1 MGKRRH
7 VMNKIMRTLLLATLM
22 ILSAAGCHRRPLEDP
37 SSAVRIRIKVNV
49 KTVTNVN
56 ANIRTS
62 VSVYGS
68 TESLW
73 APKVKQLD
81 PGTMRVLVYDPYTE
95 KKLQPETFISEAGYD
110 EEGNKVFNGS
120 LPISHGDY
128 NFLVYNFDTPTT
140 QVAHLE
146 NEESILAFTDEIPE
160 SLKTKYTKT
169 KDSSKADD
177 QPITDDISIR
187 YEPEHLLVAN
197 EKNVRISPHD
207 TLVVVRTEAF
217 TVVDTYYLQVRIVG
231 RQFAS
236 SATAVISG
244 LSPSNRIGLNERTVD
259 PSAAVIFDM
268 VQGRDEALAGENKD
282 VLCAVFNT
290 FGKIPEVTSDLLVTF
305 NITDTA
311 GNLLQYPVNLDKVFD
326 SELCHLYHW
335 LIIDDY
341 IIEVPDPGTKPTP
354 GGGGFQPQV
363 DDWVEEEGTMVL

>member
-7 VMNKIMRTLLLATLM
+7 AMSKIMRNILLVAMAVLTV
-22 ILSAAGCHRRPLEDP
+22 AGCHRRPLEDP

-56 ANIRTS
+56 TNIRTS

-81 PGTMRVLVYDPYTE
+81 PGTMRVLVYDPYSE
-95 KKLQPETFISEAGYD
+95 KLLAQSFISEAGYD
-110 EEGNKVFNGS
+110 EEGNKTFNGT
-120 LPISHGDY
+120 LGISHGDY

-140 QVAHLE
+140 QVSFE
-146 NEESILAFTDEIPE
+146 NNEESILAYTNEVSNDI
-160 SLKTKYTKT
+160 KAKYIKN
-169 KDSSKADD
+169 SKADNSE
-177 QPITDDISIR
+177 DISIR

-197 EKNVRISPHD
+197 EKDVRISPHD
-207 TLVVVRTEAF
+207 TLVVVKTEAF
-217 TVVDTYYLQVRIVG
+217 TVVDTYYLQVRVRG

-268 VQGRDEALAGENKD
+268 VQGRDESLAGDNKD

-305 NITDTA
+305 NIVDTA

-341 IIEVPDPGTKPTP
+341 VIDIPDPGNKPSP
-354 GGGGFQPQV
+354 GNGGFQPQV
-363 DDWVEEEGTMVL
+363 DDWEEEQGTMIL